1 MVLLAILMQE
11 TTVLLS
17 PANTNTQ
24 CGNKNK
30 KMIGSGSENGLGQV
44 YNQGSK
50 YRQQKK
56 VHPKNFYS
64 TFTLIFRTS
73 WQNLFGKDPK

>member
-24 CGNKNK
+24 CEII
-30 KMIGSGSENGLGQV
+30 KMIGSRSENNLRLAEQKLTIRV
-44 YNQGSK
+44 QSTDSKRQFYN
-50 YRQQKK
+50 
-56 VHPKNFYS
+56 
-64 TFTLIFRTS
+64 TFTLIF
-73 WQNLFGKDPK
+73 QMY